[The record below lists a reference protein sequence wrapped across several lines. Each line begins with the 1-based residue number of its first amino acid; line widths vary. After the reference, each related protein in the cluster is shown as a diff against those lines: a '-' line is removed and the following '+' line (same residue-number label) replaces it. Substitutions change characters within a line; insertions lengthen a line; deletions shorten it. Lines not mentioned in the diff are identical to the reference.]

1 MLLQRRDGTEM
12 GFPFGGW
19 DGLARVKS
27 IWVSSQI
34 LLSSVSR
41 GASRRSFSFAGT
53 AGKGADFCPS
63 FFLALSAVAGMCVIG
78 FCVGRKVAGSLE
90 PGAGSTSHRDRDVR
104 YQTVRRQTSDCHI
117 GVIGFLCQ
125 AQGSRE
131 LGAWSRE
138 RVS

>member
-34 LLSSVSR
+34 LLSSVSH

-63 FFLALSAVAGMCVIG
+63 FFLALSAVADMCVIG
-78 FCVGRKVAGSLE
+78 FFVRREIAGSLE
-90 PGAGSTSHRDRDVR
+90 PGARLMEVETSDIRRSDVR
-104 YQTVRRQTSDCHI
+104 
-117 GVIGFLCQ
+117 L
-125 AQGSRE
+125 SR
-131 LGAWSRE
+131 A
-138 RVS
+138 

>member
-63 FFLALSAVAGMCVIG
+63 FFLALGAVAGMCVIG
-78 FCVGRKVAGSLE
+78 FCVGRKV
-90 PGAGSTSHRDRDVR
+90 
-104 YQTVRRQTSDCHI
+104 
-117 GVIGFLCQ
+117 VISC
-125 AQGSRE
+125 
-131 LGAWSRE
+131 
-138 RVS
+138 

>member
-19 DGLARVKS
+19 DGFVRVKS
-27 IWVSSQI
+27 IGVSSQI

-78 FCVGRKVAGSLE
+78 FFVRREIAGS
-90 PGAGSTSHRDRDVR
+90 ASHRDRDVR
-104 YQTVRRQTSDCHI
+104 YQTVRRQTSD
-117 GVIGFLCQ
+117 VRRQTVTL
-125 AQGSRE
+125 A
-131 LGAWSRE
+131 
-138 RVS
+138 